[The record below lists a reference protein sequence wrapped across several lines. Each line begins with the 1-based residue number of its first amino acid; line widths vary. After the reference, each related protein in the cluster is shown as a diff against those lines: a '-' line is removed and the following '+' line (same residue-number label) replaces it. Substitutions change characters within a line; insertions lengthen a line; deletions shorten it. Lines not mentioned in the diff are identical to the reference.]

1 MCLINAYISNIDDE
15 EDEGEEIG
23 EKEGQYFV
31 DQATGQYYFQ
41 TSDGETM
48 TVVSAPGI
56 EEQGVYEK
64 INILFLNFINT
75 ALFLFILKWISISIL
90 AVTKA
95 SPTKSADG
103 ASNQVMMSTGAS
115 SDQYQTVTIVPSDG
129 DTGEVRL

>member
-75 ALFLFILKWISISIL
+75 ALFFFILKWISISIL